1 MNCESADRLLDGF
14 MQGELNQRDRSRM
27 EEHLAGCPRCASEL
41 RKYPALEREVRR
53 ALAASVRPLYLSADV
68 SGRIVHASEE
78 SLSRAGR
85 AYRTM
90 LSMRIASGALAA
102 LLVAVA
108 LLALLGHIP
117 VPANLKPVSLFPAKR
132 LISSEPEP
140 ELDVFM
146 DSDRPKPSMATPTL
160 SQIEA
165 NLLIE
170 PRDLHPREPFTMTV
184 YVQSALPEPLET
196 IHLDLDIS
204 GPAGFYR
211 FDLSF
216 EGPLPTEGM
225 SIFRVTP
232 DLLAQTCEER
242 YLMSPTDLFAT
253 PGTYTIR
260 VTLLNP
266 VTVAQ

>member
-1 MNCESADRLLDGF
+1 MNCELADRLIDGF
-14 MQGELNQRDRSRM
+14 MQDELNQRDRSRM

-53 ALAASVRPLYLSADV
+53 ALAASVRPMYLSADV
-68 SGRIVHASEE
+68 SSRILQVSEE
-78 SLSRAGR
+78 SLIRAGR
-85 AYRTM
+85 AHRTM
-90 LSMRIASGALAA
+90 LTMRVASGALAA

-108 LLALLGHIP
+108 LLALLGQIP
-117 VPANLKPVSLFPAKR
+117 VPSDLKPVSLFPAKR
-132 LISSEPEP
+132 LVSPEP
-140 ELDVFM
+140 ELDVFL
-146 DSDRPKPSMATPTL
+146 DPDRPRPSMAAATL
-160 SQIEA
+160 SEIDA

-196 IHLDLDIS
+196 VGLDLDIS
-204 GPAGFYR
+204 GPTGFYR
-211 FDLSF
+211 FELSF
-216 EGPLPTEGM
+216 NGPLPAEGM
-225 SIFRVTP
+225 SIFRLTP

-242 YLMSPTDLFAT
+242 YLMSPIDMFAT

-266 VTVAQ
+266 VPVAH